1 MARNRL
7 DLDDLKIAAGNA
19 TSPVMK
25 SKRKRDEDYMGHREN
40 TLANLH
46 TSKMKKIFKVDPVR
60 CKLWDGHDRDYGLL
74 IEESCADL
82 IEGIKS
88 EGQQQ
93 FPAIVRP
100 VENDPD
106 HDWEVICGARRHW
119 TVSYLRKHN
128 YPEIEFLIEPR
139 SLTDEAAFRL
149 SDIENR
155 DRADLCDYER
165 AVKYWKALNEFQYYK
180 SQKDMAER
188 IAIDQHKLH
197 RFISL
202 AELPET
208 IVYAYPSIKE
218 IKVDHARLLAPALN
232 KAKLHKQILEEA
244 NLIREE
250 QQTRQKAKLD
260 LMAGTDVFKRLK
272 NASVEKKVK
281 SAKAKE
287 EIIQA
292 ASGKTAVTIKQ
303 GRAGVLEM
311 KWQTKHIADKA
322 EFNRLAK
329 QIADKFF

>member
-1 MARNRL
+1 MSKNRL
-7 DLDDLKIAAGNA
+7 DLDDLKVAAGNA
-19 TSPVMK
+19 TSPLK
-25 SKRKRDEDYMGHREN
+25 KRKRSEGYMGHRET

-46 TSKMKKIFKVDPVR
+46 TSKMKKILQVDPAR
-60 CKLWDGHDRDYGLL
+60 CKLWSGHDRDYELL
-74 IEESCADL
+74 NEESCADL
-82 IEGIKS
+82 IDGIKS

-100 VENDPD
+100 VANDKD
-106 HDWEVICGARRHW
+106 YDWEVICGARRHW
-119 TVSYLRKHN
+119 TVTYLRKNN
-128 YPEIEFLIEPR
+128 YPNIEFLIEPR

-165 AVKYWKALNEFQYYK
+165 AIKYWKALNEFQYYK

-218 IKVDHARLLAPALN
+218 IKVDHARLLAPLLN
-232 KAKLHKQILEEA
+232 KKKIHQQILSEA
-244 NLIREE
+244 NSIREE
-250 QQTRQKAKLD
+250 QQTRLKAKMD
-260 LMAGTDVFKRLK
+260 LMPGAEVFKRLK
-272 NASVEKKVK
+272 IASTEKKAKVT
-281 SAKAKE
+281 KAKDE
-287 EIIQA
+287 SIES
-292 ASGKTAVTIKQ
+292 ASGKIAVTIKQ

-311 KWQTKHIADKA
+311 KWQTKNIADKA